1 MKILLNLME
10 TSIIVYSAMK
20 IHLDQSLSM
29 KVEEP
34 EEILEFIQKL
44 IDQMTKFI
52 IWHIVIIEK

>member
-10 TSIIVYSAMK
+10 TSIIVYNATK
-20 IHLDQSLSM
+20 IHLDLFLNM

-34 EEILEFIQKL
+34 EEILVFIQKL

-52 IWHIVIIEK
+52 I